1 MNRDT
6 NREALAEFLLRLRSR
21 GITNHRLLSAF
32 EDVPRRNFVPIIHV
46 SEAYARGQ
54 MPIECGQSMT
64 AVSMVAKLLSALEVE
79 RENRVL
85 ELGTGTGYQTALL
98 AKLCEKIVSVERFR
112 TLHEKA
118 HQRLTQLGIP
128 NAILK
133 LMDGSK
139 GCAELGINDRIIS
152 NFAFPEIPRDFIDNI
167 ASNGI
172 MIAPIGPAD
181 GLQVVKKFTKVG
193 SRLQVE
199 DLFSVRMQPAIQ
211 GVSKAI

>member
-1 MNRDT
+1 MNTDS
-6 NREALAEFLLRLRSR
+6 NREALAQFLLRLRSR
-21 GITNHRLLSAF
+21 GITDHRLLSAF
-32 EDVPRRNFVPIIHV
+32 EDVPRRNFVPVIHV

-64 AVSMVAKLLSALEVE
+64 AVTMVAKLVSALDVQ

-118 HQRLTQLGIP
+118 QQRLTQLGI
-128 NAILK
+128 NNVIIK
-133 LMDGSK
+133 LMDASQGNN
-139 GCAELGINDRIIS
+139 ELGISDRIIS
-152 NFAFPEIPRDFIDNI
+152 NFSFPDIPRDFIDNI

-172 MIAPIGPAD
+172 MIAPVGPPD
-181 GLQVVKKFTKVG
+181 DLQIVKKFTKVG

-199 DLFSVRMQPAIQ
+199 DLFSVRMQPAIP
-211 GVSKAI
+211 GISKAI